1 MKPRQSRRGR
11 LTRSAEFERV
21 YKRGSSCANRHLVLY
36 SFPNQASGASDA
48 PRVGFS
54 VSRRVG
60 GAVERNR
67 VKRVLREAVQA
78 VLEEVRGGHDIVLVA
93 RPELLQLAQS
103 EGLRGVQGALVDLLT
118 RAGLTDEQPRQ
129 AGRRRA
135 GSTERKA
142 A

>member
-1 MKPRQSRRGR
+1 MKPRQARRGR

-21 YKRGSSCANRHLVLY
+21 YKRGSSCANRYVVLY
-36 SFPNQASGASDA
+36 SFPNQSTA

-78 VLEEVRGGHDIVLVA
+78 LLPDVRDAHDIVVVA
-93 RPELLQLAQS
+93 RPELLQLDQG
-103 EGLRGVQGALVDLLT
+103 EGLAGVQRAVGDLLD
-118 RAGLTDEQPRQ
+118 RAGLLKARDDHR
-129 AGRRRA
+129 AGRAA
-135 GSTERKA
+135 GARKA